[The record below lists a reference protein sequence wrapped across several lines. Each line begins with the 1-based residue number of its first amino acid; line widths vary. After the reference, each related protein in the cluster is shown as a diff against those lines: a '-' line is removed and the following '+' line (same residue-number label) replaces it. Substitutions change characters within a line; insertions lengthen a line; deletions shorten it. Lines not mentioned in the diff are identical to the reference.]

1 MRLLKKIFKIILL
14 LILLLG
20 FFLFGYYLSVTKNV
34 SLDPKKLTLNENAV
48 TLFDD
53 NGRAISN
60 VAYSKETETIE
71 NLSPHTKN
79 AFIVVEDKRF
89 YSHHGFDYKRI
100 IKAVLKN
107 AKSRSFKEGA
117 STISQQLIKNTHLT
131 QRKTIQRK
139 LKEMK
144 LTYALEK
151 LYSKDEILEKYLN
164 TIYFGHNCFGIVS
177 ASNYYFNKKPSELTL
192 SESAILA
199 GLVKS
204 PNNYS
209 PFKNTEKCL
218 RRRNL
223 VLSLLEKEGYITK
236 DEMQR
241 AIDESLPIQP
251 NDAKNNHSYTIAV
264 FDELEKL
271 AEEYSFTVGGKIEI
285 HTYLNP
291 KLQAQLEKSSKQADC
306 DVTISVLN
314 NENCGIKAYYST
326 VKNISRQPASTI
338 KPLLVYGPALEEN
351 VLSPATPILDEKINF
366 SGYSPKNYDGKY
378 HGYVSTRY
386 ALAKSLNVPAVKT
399 LNSLGLEKA
408 LNYANKLHL
417 PLETN
422 DLSLSLALGGITKGF
437 TLNELLGGYSTL
449 ANNGQFCSSAY
460 IKKII
465 IDNAVIYE
473 RKEEKTQVFS
483 PSTAY
488 LLTDMLKTCVKE
500 GTAKKLSA
508 LPFELGA
515 KTGTNGTAKTNL
527 DAYAF
532 SYTTL
537 DSVGVWLGNKDNSP
551 INHTGGSLPCN
562 ISFDVHQWL
571 KNDYDEKGISIPNFF
586 IPDSVKK
593 ISIDKYAYENDNTVL
608 LADSLAPE
616 EYRIYEL
623 FNTNF
628 LPQKQ
633 ATTFSNPTLATPSIQ
648 VNNDTAIITFDV
660 NTPIFYRILVKKYY
674 YATHNSYA
682 THSTVYDGM
691 VKNRI
696 IDKLDDKHSYVYVIT
711 PYFKENK
718 GISLYLPAVF
728 GNNHSTPINPTV
740 PPDISSKDWW
750 NY

>member
-1 MRLLKKIFKIILL
+1 MIF
-14 LILLLG
+14 
-20 FFLFGYYLSVTKNV
+20 FNNDYNEVAHPAV
-34 SLDPKKLTLNENAV
+34 MKKLAKYADVQMPGYSMDESCKKAADYIRKACNN
-48 TLFDD
+48 D
-53 NGRAISN
+53 N
-60 VAYSKETETIE
+60 VAVHFLVGGTQT
-71 NLSPHTKN
+71 NLTVIAAALRPHQ
-79 AFIVVEDKRF
+79 
-89 YSHHGFDYKRI
+89 
-100 IKAVLKN
+100 AVI
-107 AKSRSFKEGA
+107 GA
-117 STISQQLIKNTHLT
+117 
-131 QRKTIQRK
+131 
-139 LKEMK
+139 
-144 LTYALEK
+144 
-151 LYSKDEILEKYLN
+151 
-164 TIYFGHNCFGIVS
+164 
-177 ASNYYFNKKPSELTL
+177 
-192 SESAILA
+192 ESAHINVHETGSIEATGHKVIGLA
-199 GLVKS
+199 S
-204 PNNYS
+204 
-209 PFKNTEKCL
+209 
-218 RRRNL
+218 
-223 VLSLLEKEGYITK
+223 
-236 DEMQR
+236 D
-241 AIDESLPIQP
+241 D
-251 NDAKNNHSYTIAV
+251 
-264 FDELEKL
+264 
-271 AEEYSFTVGGKIEI
+271 GKI
-285 HTYLNP
+285 TA
-291 KLQAQLEKSSKQADC
+291 AQ
-306 DVTISVLN
+306 I
-314 NENCGIKAYYST
+314 
-326 VKNISRQPASTI
+326 
-338 KPLLVYGPALEEN
+338 EEN

-449 ANNGQFCSSAY
+449 ANNGQFCSLAY

-593 ISIDKYAYENDNTVL
+593 IAIDKYAYENDNTVL

-660 NTPIFYRILVKKYY
+660 NTPIFYRILVEKYY
-674 YATHNSYA
+674 YA
-682 THSTVYDGM
+682 
-691 VKNRI
+691 K
-696 IDKLDDKHSYVYVIT
+696 
-711 PYFKENK
+711 
-718 GISLYLPAVF
+718 
-728 GNNHSTPINPTV
+728 
-740 PPDISSKDWW
+740 
-750 NY
+750 